1 MVSKNRAATPQSSQT
16 THKPTRSET
25 PAERVA
31 RWLDDLQL
39 VSAERHALVVALRQA
54 AFDAGPGVTEVLKYG
69 GLLFSAKQP
78 FCGVFAYTAH
88 VSLEF
93 GQGAAMA
100 DPAGVL
106 EGAGKGR
113 RHIKFRALQ
122 DLQRCDL
129 DAYLKQAK
137 LISEG

>member
-1 MVSKNRAATPQSSQT
+1 MVSSKRAAAPE
-16 THKPTRSET
+16 PA
-25 PAERVA
+25 AERVA
-31 RWLDDLQL
+31 RWLDDLQM
-39 VSAERHALVVALRQA
+39 VNAERHALVQALRQSA
-54 AFDAGPGVTEVLKYG
+54 LAAGPGVTEEVKYG
-69 GLLFSAKQP
+69 GLLFSAAQP

-93 GQGAAMA
+93 GQGAAMS

-113 RHIKFRALQ
+113 RHIKFRTLQ

-129 DAYLKQAK
+129 GAYLMQAK
-137 LISEG
+137 RLCER

>member
-1 MVSKNRAATPQSSQT
+1 MVAPKRPV
-16 THKPTRSET
+16 KSET
-25 PAERVA
+25 SAERVA
-31 RWLDDLQL
+31 RWLDDLRM
-39 VSAERHALVVALRQA
+39 VSAERHALVVALRESA
-54 AFDAGPGVTEVLKYG
+54 LAAGPGVTEEVKYG

-93 GQGAAMA
+93 GQGAAMS

-113 RHIKFRALQ
+113 RHIKFRTLQ
-122 DLQRCDL
+122 DLRRGDL
-129 DAYLKQAK
+129 AAYLEQAK
-137 LISEG
+137 RLSESAGRLKAVAPRR

>member
-1 MVSKNRAATPQSSQT
+1 MVAPKRAEASQS
-16 THKPTRSET
+16 THSPTKSET

-31 RWLDDLQL
+31 RWLGDLQM
-39 VSAERHALVVALRQA
+39 VSAERHALVVPLRQA
-54 AFDAGPGVTEVLKYG
+54 ALDVTPGVTEEVKYG
-69 GLLFSAKQP
+69 GLLFSAEQP
-78 FCGVFAYTAH
+78 FCGVFVYTAH

-93 GQGAAMA
+93 GQGAAMT

-129 DAYLKQAK
+129 GAYLTQAK
-137 LISEG
+137 RLSEG

>member
-1 MVSKNRAATPQSSQT
+1 VVSSKRTATPKSSE
-16 THKPTRSET
+16 S

-31 RWLDDLQL
+31 RWLDDLQM
-39 VSAERHALVVALRQA
+39 VSAERHALVQALRQA
-54 AFDAGPGVTEVLKYG
+54 ALASEPDVTEEVKYG
-69 GLLFSAKQP
+69 GLLFSAAQP
-78 FCGVFAYTAH
+78 FCGVFAYSAH

-93 GQGAAMA
+93 GQGTAMS

-113 RHIKFRALQ
+113 RHIKFRTLD

-129 DAYLKQAK
+129 GAYLTQAK
-137 LISEG
+137 RLSER

>member
-1 MVSKNRAATPQSSQT
+1 MVSNNRAATPHS
-16 THKPTRSET
+16 PTRSET

-31 RWLDDLQL
+31 RWLDDLQM

-54 AFDAGPGVTEVLKYG
+54 AFDAGPGVTEEVKYG

-93 GQGAAMA
+93 GQGAAMT

-129 DAYLKQAK
+129 AAYLKQAK
-137 LISEG
+137 RISEG